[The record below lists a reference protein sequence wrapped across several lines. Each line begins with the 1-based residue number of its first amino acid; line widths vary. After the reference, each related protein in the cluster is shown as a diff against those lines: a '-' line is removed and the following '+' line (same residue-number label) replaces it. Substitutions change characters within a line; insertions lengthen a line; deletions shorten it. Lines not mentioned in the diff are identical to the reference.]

1 MDVEVF
7 LHDTVLFQIGVI
19 KLFLAGLGSVIG
31 LPKLE
36 VDGYKERMDHLF
48 FSRTTRQGFASTGFE
63 TSDYPRLLDG
73 HSRYRTRSNRT

>member
-36 VDGYKERMDHLF
+36 VDGYKERMDHLLKDDP
-48 FSRTTRQGFASTGFE
+48 TRFCEYGIR
-63 TSDYPRLLDG
+63 D
-73 HSRYRTRSNRT
+73 